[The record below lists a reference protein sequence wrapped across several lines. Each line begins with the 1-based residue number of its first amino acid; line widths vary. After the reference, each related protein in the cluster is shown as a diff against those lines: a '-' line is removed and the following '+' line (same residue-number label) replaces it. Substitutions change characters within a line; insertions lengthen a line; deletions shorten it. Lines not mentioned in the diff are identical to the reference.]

1 MTSKVASLFCGCGGS
16 DLGLLGGFD
25 YLGKQYKKLD
35 YEIVYALDFDKWAVD
50 TYNKNFEHKAVH
62 ADICSVDFSEIPDVD
77 VMIGG
82 FPCQSFSTVN
92 PTKNTNDDRAN
103 LYKQI
108 VRFLEVKQPK
118 YFICENVKGIMTLQ
132 KGAII
137 AKILDEFR
145 STGYNVEYKIVKAVE
160 LGIPQKR
167 ERVIIVG
174 IRNDIACTF
183 QYPQAICKD
192 NDYIPLNAVIDE
204 LAIKDS
210 KYYFSERAVQGV
222 KNAKSNMKRGL
233 WQDLSQPCLTITAH
247 LAKTSMNSRDPILL
261 VDAENELYRRFTP
274 REAARIQS
282 FPDSFILN
290 DSEAKS
296 YKQIGNA
303 IPPVMMWHIANA
315 LQKVIRANDRTIQLP
330 AMKTNGQFGLKISL
344 CHSSC

>member
-50 TYNKNFEHKAVH
+50 TYNKNFEHKAVR

-82 FPCQSFSTVN
+82 FPCQSFST
-92 PTKNTNDDRAN
+92 
-103 LYKQI
+103 
-108 VRFLEVKQPK
+108 VKQPK